1 MTKPL
6 IRLLLPHSKPTTSTT
21 SILSE
26 STSPKSVIVPLLGQ
40 DSEADLSGHEV
51 RRPASIRDLL
61 TTPTHTVHRYWRK
74 FDNAFM
80 RPVFGGRGFV
90 PFVPGSPT
98 ERNNTQW
105 QWVKQMWKKVCK
117 LCISR
122 YAGLQFRI
130 RLFYELLGYISCVYP
145 DKLTM

>member
-1 MTKPL
+1 M
-6 IRLLLPHSKPTTSTT
+6 
-21 SILSE
+21 SE

-105 QWVKQMWKKVCK
+105 Q
-117 LCISR
+117 
-122 YAGLQFRI
+122 
-130 RLFYELLGYISCVYP
+130 
-145 DKLTM
+145 

>member
-6 IRLLLPHSKPTTSTT
+6 IRLLLPHAKPTTSTT

-105 QWVKQMWKKVCK
+105 QWVEQMWKKVCK

-130 RLFYELLGYISCVYP
+130 WLFYELLGYISCVYP